1 MQLKLKLTDQM
12 DKEQSPFEIWLSQ
25 NDSDEEKAVIINGLR
40 VMVTQFEGYPRS
52 FEVHG
57 KSWESKL
64 LSCADSS
71 LKATIV

>member
-57 KSWESKL
+57 KR
-64 LSCADSS
+64 
-71 LKATIV
+71 